1 MYNIMYIVKCRY
13 CKYVPISY
21 VDKDSI
27 LRLMMPS
34 SNMVTLFQRAFPAQC
49 RGVPPD

>member
-21 VDKDSI
+21 VD

-34 SNMVTLFQRAFPAQC
+34 GNMVTLFQRAFPAQC